1 MTGGNNNLYVYQVV
15 QKAFVEVNEEGT
27 EASAVTA
34 AEMEDCCCEDDE
46 PPTKFTCD
54 RPFMFLIRDNESG
67 MILFVGQVMD
77 PSK

>member
-1 MTGGNNNLYVYQVV
+1 MTGGNNDLYVYQVV

-27 EASAVTA
+27 EAAAATA
-34 AEMEDCCCEDDE
+34 ACVSDCEDDE
-46 PPTKFTCD
+46 PPTKFTLN
-54 RPFMFLIRDNESG
+54 RPFMFFVRHESG